1 MRMNRIG
8 SMSDFNPYQAPSEAA
23 QAEVQ
28 GLEGFWKV
36 EAGVLSFRDGAQLP
50 KLDIRSG
57 RPDIPLTPASNEFVV
72 RTGFAGMLPSLIRV
86 ALLFGMVGGAIFAVF
101 EGYYT
106 ASIWILGSFAVLLVF
121 SGIVAERSRQKVR
134 LKWWVDAELEARA
147 VNRRRWAARF
157 SLVATGLL
165 LTSIFLEDVVPRWLG
180 WSALLASWI
189 VTFVVNRVGGRLV
202 CRSGRDGWF
211 VLKGLVPEVLTEL
224 SSRQPDEMERWHQR
238 RTRTRRVFTAYLY
251 RSPARVLAG
260 KQAWN
265 PVALLLILIYKLTR
279 SRFLTRECF
288 AHSEAEEMESSEWD
302 PKLRK
307 LWDGLQS
314 DETFQGWRL
323 LASRR
328 LGSPVGDLQSEWM
341 TLVSPGNEHALVFA
355 VVRLTTAGVTQEVL
369 ETTFRSWTAD
379 GRLLLTSNSV
389 LQRPLP
395 AHYEVA
401 RQTGPPRSLLKSHLR
416 RVERCELVP
425 AAFPDGWEKR
435 MVEDVEAR
443 HASLEA
449 AGVYGPIREQEFPEV
464 DRGE

>member
-1 MRMNRIG
+1 
-8 SMSDFNPYQAPSEAA
+8 MSDFNPYQAPSEAA
-23 QAEVQ
+23 QTEVP

-57 RPDIPLTPASNEFVV
+57 RRDIPLTPASSEFVV

-86 ALLFGMVGGAIFAVF
+86 ALLFGMFGGALFAVSK
-101 EGYYT
+101 GYY
-106 ASIWILGSFAVLLVF
+106 SSSVWILGSCVMLFVI
-121 SGIVAERSRQKVR
+121 SGIVAERCRQRVR
-134 LKWWVDAELEARA
+134 LRWWVDAEVEARA
-147 VNRRRWAARF
+147 LKRRQWAARF

-180 WSALLASWI
+180 WSGLAVSWL
-189 VTFVVNRVGGRLV
+189 VTVVVNRVGGRLV

-211 VLKGLVPEVLTEL
+211 VLKGLMPDVLTEL
-224 SSRQPDEMERWHQR
+224 ASQQPDEMERWQQR
-238 RTRTRRVFTAYLY
+238 RTRTRRVFTAFLF

-265 PVALLLILIYKLTR
+265 PVALLLIMIYKLTR

-288 AHSEAEEMESSEWD
+288 AHSEAEELKSSEWD

-307 LWDGLQS
+307 LWDGLQG
-314 DETFQGWRL
+314 DEAFEGWRL
-323 LASRR
+323 LASRK
-328 LGSPVGDLQSEWM
+328 LGSPLGDLHSEWM

-355 VVRLTTAGVTQEVL
+355 VVRLTTAGVVQEVL

-379 GRLLLTSNSV
+379 GRLLVTSNSV

-395 AHYEVA
+395 ANYDVV
-401 RQTGPPRSLLKSHLR
+401 RQAGPPCSLLKAHMR
-416 RVERCELVP
+416 RVGGAELVP
-425 AAFPDGWEKR
+425 AAFPDGWQRR
-435 MVEDVEAR
+435 MTEDVETR
-443 HASLEA
+443 HACLEA
-449 AGVYGPIREQEFPEV
+449 AGVYGPIREEKFPDVE
-464 DRGE
+464 RMA